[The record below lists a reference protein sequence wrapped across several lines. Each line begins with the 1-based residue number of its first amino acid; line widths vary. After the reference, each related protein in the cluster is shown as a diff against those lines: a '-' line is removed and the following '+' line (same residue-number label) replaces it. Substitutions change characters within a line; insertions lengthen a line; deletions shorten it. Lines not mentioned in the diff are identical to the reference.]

1 MRVLQNLPIKEPLSG
16 TNWINGFIPYADPI
30 RDPVAGE
37 NNAAFQQAAKKVLQR
52 ARQTGTPIVIW
63 EAGNVKE
70 IHAEQLETTMPAM
83 ENAVPI
89 S

>member
-1 MRVLQNLPIKEPLSG
+1 MNEKNVQDVLLSSK
-16 TNWINGFIPYADPI
+16 A
-30 RDPVAGE
+30 
-37 NNAAFQQAAKKVLQR
+37 NAAFQQAAKKVLQR

-83 ENAVPI
+83 ENPVPI
-89 S
+89 P